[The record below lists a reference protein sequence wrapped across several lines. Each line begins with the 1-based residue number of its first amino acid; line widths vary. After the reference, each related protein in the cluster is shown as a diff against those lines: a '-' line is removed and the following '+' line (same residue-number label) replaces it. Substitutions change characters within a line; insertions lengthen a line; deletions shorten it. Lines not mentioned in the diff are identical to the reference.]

1 MVIRHDG
8 FEIDRKNRTITIG
21 DRVRR
26 FTYTGAHSHAY
37 GHDGYF
43 FKAVCHLILNGWTRK
58 EQLFDYIFSDD
69 ANGGPDSGLKTLDV
83 QINQWQPKL
92 NAVGMHI
99 VRDKRGG
106 VIWYKIQEI
115 STNG

>member
-26 FTYTGAHSHAY
+26 FTYTGAHSHTY

-58 EQLFDYIFSDD
+58 EQLFDYIFGDD
-69 ANGGPDSGLKTLDV
+69 VNGGPDSGLKTLDV

-92 NAVGMHI
+92 NVVGMRI

-115 STNG
+115 PVNG